1 MGNSHRLVKAI
12 EYAFVASVVA
22 SFGVLL
28 VGACVFG
35 FRFTQW
41 AEWEGRLVGLVG
53 MLGGV
58 VGAVVGLRIALRPKQ
73 SEQCND
79 AARRHAA

>member
-1 MGNSHRLVKAI
+1 MSNSHRVLKAI

-41 AEWEGRLVGLVG
+41 AEWEGRLVGVVG
-53 MLGGV
+53 MIGGV
-58 VGAVVGLRIALRPKQ
+58 AGAVVGLRMALHPKQ
-73 SEQCND
+73 SEHCNNAARHD
-79 AARRHAA
+79 AA